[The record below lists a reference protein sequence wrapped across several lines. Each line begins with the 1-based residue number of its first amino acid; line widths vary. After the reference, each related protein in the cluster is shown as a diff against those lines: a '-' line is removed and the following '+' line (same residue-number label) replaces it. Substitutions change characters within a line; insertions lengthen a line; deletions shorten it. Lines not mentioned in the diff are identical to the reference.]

1 MTRRTSHL
9 KQLTIRGFDPEVAE
23 HLRELAR
30 REGLSLNQAVMK
42 LLRRATGTDVG
53 AGPTRGVGSAL
64 DDLAGTWSEDD
75 AREFAAAVAP
85 LERIDEDLWHDSAPR
100 SRRRS

>member
-1 MTRRTSHL
+1 MTRRASHL
-9 KQLTIRGFDPEVAE
+9 RQLTIRGFDPEVAE
-23 HLRELAR
+23 HLRELAH

-42 LLRRATGTDVG
+42 LLRRATGTDEG
-53 AGPTRGVGSAL
+53 AGQTRCVGSAL
-64 DDLAGTWSEDD
+64 DDLAGTWSEGD

-85 LERIDEDLWHDSAPR
+85 LDRIDEDLWHDPEPR